1 MDTQN
6 GCETMAERKVFR
18 DTSTSTSNSNSN
30 SNTQQSKSNGINHIV
45 YNILNKSLKNSIV

>member
-18 DTSTSTSNSNSN
+18 DTSTSNSN

-45 YNILNKSLKNSIV
+45 YNILNKSFKNSIV

>member
-18 DTSTSTSNSNSN
+18 DTSTSTSNSN